1 VRFQN
6 EFGMTEVL
14 GVIEAVGMTLTL
26 PIAVA
31 FGGRLL
37 GKGCRILPA
46 GGLGVSPR
54 FIKSPAIARHKVPKQ
69 SRGGGRVDLQK
80 GDCRT
85 K

>member
-1 VRFQN
+1 
-6 EFGMTEVL
+6 
-14 GVIEAVGMTLTL
+14 
-26 PIAVA
+26 
-31 FGGRLL
+31 
-37 GKGCRILPA
+37 
-46 GGLGVSPR
+46 LGVSPR